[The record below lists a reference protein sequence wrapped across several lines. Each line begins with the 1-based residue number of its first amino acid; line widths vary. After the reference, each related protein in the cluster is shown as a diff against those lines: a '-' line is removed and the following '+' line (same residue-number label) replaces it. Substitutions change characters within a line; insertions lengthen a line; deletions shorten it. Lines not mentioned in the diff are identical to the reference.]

1 MSPCLST
8 FTCTQLSVGP
18 TQCAIFASMHKFGG
32 ITLGS
37 NLQNLQSQCPDWDQ
51 VCSLVISHFGVE
63 RLDALLYISYLSNVC
78 EAV

>member
-1 MSPCLST
+1 MADCILKVCNWDQT
-8 FTCTQLSVGP
+8 CKYAHVWRNFTGIKLAKL
-18 TQCAIFASMHKFGG
+18 AIPV
-32 ITLGS
+32 
-37 NLQNLQSQCPDWDQ
+37 CPDWDQ

>member
-1 MSPCLST
+1 
-8 FTCTQLSVGP
+8 
-18 TQCAIFASMHKFGG
+18 MHTFGG
-32 ITLGS
+32 ILLGS